1 VSLTINVIYREA
13 KSDDW
18 EDILKLY
25 DSLSDEDLYLRFF
38 TYHRLTEEEAKRIA
52 DTRNHYTVI
61 AEVDGKIVGEASLYS
76 DGELAVV
83 VAPDFRKYGIGTEL
97 VKRLIEYGKKHGMKI
112 IKFYTLPENIPMIK
126 IGRKLGFKIVE
137 REDEVFAYLDL
148 NNENVILEKN

>member
-1 VSLTINVIYREA
+1 VSLTINVNYREA

-97 VKRLIEYGKKHGMKI
+97 VKRLIEYGKKHGMKT

-126 IGRKLGFKIVE
+126 IGRKLGFKIIE
-137 REDEVFAYLDL
+137 RENEVFAYLDL

>member
-1 VSLTINVIYREA
+1 MSLTINVIYREA

>member
-1 VSLTINVIYREA
+1 VSLTITINYREA
-13 KSDDW
+13 KIDDW

-97 VKRLIEYGKKHGMKI
+97 VKKLIEYGKKHGMKA

-126 IGRKLGFKIVE
+126 IGKKLGFKIVE

>member
-1 VSLTINVIYREA
+1 MSLTINVKYREA

-18 EDILKLY
+18 ENILKLY

-38 TYHRLTEEEAKRIA
+38 TYHRLTEEEARRIA
-52 DTRNHYTVI
+52 DTRNHYTVV
-61 AEVDGKIVGEASLYS
+61 AEVDGRIIGEASLYS

-97 VKRLIEYGKKHGMKI
+97 VRRLIEYGKKYGMKT

-126 IGRKLGFKIVE
+126 IGKKLGFKIIE